1 MIDRGIEMAEE
12 ESLELEDSEAP
23 KSKKKI
29 IIFAVIGLVLA
40 LVIAGALWFFLSGDD
55 EMVAAE
61 GSEEAVEQV
70 EEVNQGEAFYV
81 AMPRPFVFN
90 LPGKTRSRLVEIK
103 VQMMVRG
110 ADDDVL
116 IKKHIPLIEDALL
129 TTFSGSD
136 EQKLS
141 SLAGKDELRQL
152 ALLNVQN
159 TLQPVTGRKVVEK
172 VLFTGFV
179 MQ

>member
-1 MIDRGIEMAEE
+1 MAEE
-12 ESLELEDSEAP
+12 ESLELEENVEP
-23 KSKKKI
+23 KSKKKL
-29 IIFAVIGLVLA
+29 IIFAAIGAV
-40 LVIAGALWFFLSGDD
+40 LVILLAVGAWFMFSGS
-55 EMVAAE
+55 EPSEEVGAE
-61 GSEEAVEQV
+61 GEQTEQSEP
-70 EEVNQGEAFYV
+70 VNNREAFYV
-81 AMPRPFVFN
+81 GMPRPFLFN
-90 LPGKTRSRLVEIK
+90 LPGQNRSRLVEIK
-103 VQMMVRG
+103 VQLMVRG
-110 ADDDVL
+110 SDDDVL

-129 TTFSGSD
+129 TTFSSAD
-136 EQKLS
+136 VQKLS

>member
-1 MIDRGIEMAEE
+1 MAEE
-12 ESLELEDSEAP
+12 ESLELEENATP
-23 KSKKKI
+23 KSKKKLI
-29 IIFAVIGLVLA
+29 LFGAIGVGLVLIIV
-40 LVIAGALWFFLSGDD
+40 LVLWFFLGSSEPATDGMAG
-55 EMVAAE
+55 EAA
-61 GSEEAVEQV
+61 EQV
-70 EEVNQGEAFYV
+70 EPVNNREAFYV
-81 AMPRPFVFN
+81 GMPRPFLFN
-90 LPGKTRSRLVEIK
+90 LPGPNRSRLVEIK
-103 VQMMVRG
+103 VQLMVRG
-110 ADDDVL
+110 SDDDVL

-129 TTFSGSD
+129 TTFSSAD
-136 EQKLS
+136 VQKLS